1 MHRVGSNRNQV
12 GCLDFDATSHTF
24 APMPNSRATGA
35 RATQRKRSK
44 AAKRRR
50 ANAPEPRVA
59 HVEFRQPT
67 QAPVAAPLQATALR
81 VVCESPPR
89 QASVAAVFG
98 WFALTAVVGL
108 VVVDGSV
115 QALADRLTTAR
126 SVAPPRLPGTGAPL
140 EVADASDD
148 SMALGPSSADGGA
161 GGGSSSAGAAVAMNP
176 LLDNPCI
183 SGSGLACKRLALDGF
198 TSNAKAAR
206 ATKLGRALRISF
218 YGDSVVASDLIPAA
232 LRQLM
237 WKEFG
242 NGGPGF
248 VYAVPPHRFC
258 ENQSINRS
266 TSGTW
271 NVHAV
276 STTMVADRWF
286 GPGNSS
292 ADCQDGGLTFSVKD
306 GMAHNVTLH
315 YVAQPGG
322 GTASLTTE
330 HGDLGMVDTAATT
343 KAALTKTF
351 AVAEGFTKLGV
362 TAAGKLRVFGLEL
375 ENTTGAV
382 VDNLGVVSVNAKNF
396 ANNQAAHFSS
406 ELVARGADLVV
417 VMIGANEAQWLG
429 PGDQDTKEYQSRF
442 ETLLAPIRSVTPK
455 ASCVVVSP
463 TDQAYVVDGGYASRP
478 VMPLLIAAQRN
489 AAIASGCAF
498 FSTYAW
504 MGGKGSA
511 EQWLKKGLV
520 GSDFQHLSRKGAS
533 KLADALFRTLVVP
546 TRAR

>member
-1 MHRVGSNRNQV
+1 M
-12 GCLDFDATSHTF
+12 ATPVHVVE
-24 APMPNSRATGA
+24 
-35 RATQRKRSK
+35 Q
-44 AAKRRR
+44 AA
-50 ANAPEPRVA
+50 
-59 HVEFRQPT
+59 
-67 QAPVAAPLQATALR
+67 ALR

-98 WFALTAVVGL
+98 WFALTAVLGFVL
-108 VVVDGSV
+108 VDGSV
-115 QALADRLTTAR
+115 QALADRLTTPR
-126 SVAPPRLPGTGAPL
+126 SVAPPQLPGTGVPA

-148 SMALGPSSADGGA
+148 SMALGVASADMGA
-161 GGGSSSAGAAVAMNP
+161 GGGSGSAGAAAVVNP
-176 LLDNPCI
+176 ILDNPCI
-183 SGSGLACKRLALDGF
+183 SGAVPACKRLALDGF
-198 TSNAKAAR
+198 TANAKAAR
-206 ATKLGRALRISF
+206 DQKLGRALRISF

-232 LRQLM
+232 LRQLV

-266 TSGTW
+266 SAGTW

-292 ADCQDGGLTFSVKD
+292 ADCQDGGLKLSVKD
-306 GMAHNVTLH
+306 GLAHHVTLH

-330 HGDLGMVDTAATT
+330 HGELGVVDTAATT

-351 AVAEGFTKLGV
+351 TVAEGFTKLGL

-396 ANNQAAHFSS
+396 ANNQPAHFSS
-406 ELVARGADLVV
+406 ELAARGADLVV

-463 TDQAYVVDGGYASRP
+463 TDQAYVLDGGYASRP

-498 FSTYAW
+498 FNTYVW

-520 GSDFQHLSRKGAS
+520 GSDFQHLSRKGAG